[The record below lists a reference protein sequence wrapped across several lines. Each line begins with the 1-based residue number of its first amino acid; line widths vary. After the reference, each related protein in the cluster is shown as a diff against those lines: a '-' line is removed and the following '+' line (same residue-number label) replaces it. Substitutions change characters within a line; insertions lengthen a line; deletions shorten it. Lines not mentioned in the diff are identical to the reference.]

1 MKKMAGGY
9 FTVGLLVSMLF
20 NSCITE
26 KPLSEEERVFIN
38 VDGHS
43 IELVVD
49 EYENPYLKQKTRC
62 GVIYIPFTFPTEEDE
77 IPQIYE
83 VNKLKNHDLHQ

>member
-1 MKKMAGGY
+1 MIKY
-9 FTVGLLVSMLF
+9 LFLIFLLFS
-20 NSCITE
+20 SCFTE
-26 KPLSEEERVFIN
+26 KSLHEDEEKVFIN

-49 EYENPYLKQKTRC
+49 EYENPYLKQKTGC